1 VTGTTAQT
9 RPTVLIV
16 DDDAEIREQLKWAL
30 ASEYSVLEAEDRP
43 TALSLARQERPGL
56 VTLDLGL
63 PGDVDGATEGLAVLE
78 EILALNRLTKI
89 VVMTGNSDR
98 TNAVKAVQLGAYDY
112 VHKPVQLDVLKVILQ
127 RATYLLELDRENQ
140 ALQQEQKHEGF
151 GDMLGVSP
159 PMQRIFTIVRRAAP
173 SDVPVLITG
182 ESGTGKGMVA
192 RAIHRYSS
200 RQAGPF
206 VAINCGA
213 IPENLLESEL
223 FGHEKGSFTG
233 AHMQRKGRIESA
245 YGGVLFLDEIGELP
259 LALQVKLLHV
269 LQEQRIVRVG
279 GREEIAVNARIIAAT
294 NRDLSQAIQAGI
306 FREDLFYR
314 LQVVTIV
321 VPPLRERGEDIVLL
335 ANKML
340 VQYGNE
346 LKKKVAGFTPQAI
359 KTIES
364 HDWPG
369 NVRELENRIK
379 RAVVMTESLRITP
392 EDLEISTAG
401 AKGGGQSLRDA
412 RESVEK
418 EFIQRTLT
426 KHRGNISKAAAE
438 LGISRPTLHGL
449 LTKYSIDRS

>member
-1 VTGTTAQT
+1 MTDAALHT
-9 RPTVLIV
+9 RLTVLIV

-30 ASEYSVLEAEDRP
+30 TSEYTVLEAGDRS
-43 TALSLARQERPGL
+43 TAVSLVRQQCPSL

-78 EILALNRLTKI
+78 EILSLNRLTKI

-112 VHKPVQLDVLKVILQ
+112 IHKPVQLDVLKIIMQ
-127 RATYLLELDRENQ
+127 RAAYLQALDRENQ
-140 ALQQEQKHEGF
+140 VLQQEQKHEGF

-159 PMQRIFTIVRRAAP
+159 PMQRIFNMVRRVAA

-200 RQAGPF
+200 RQSGPF
-206 VAINCGA
+206 VSINCGA

-223 FGHEKGSFTG
+223 FGHEKGAFTG

-245 YGGVLFLDEIGELP
+245 SGGVLFLDEIGELP

-279 GREEIAVNARIIAAT
+279 GREEIAVNARVIAAT
-294 NRDLSQAIQAGI
+294 NRDLAQAIQAGA

-314 LQVVTIV
+314 LQVITIL
-321 VPPLRERGEDIVLL
+321 VPPLRERGEDVVLL
-335 ANKML
+335 ANNML
-340 VQYGNE
+340 RQYGHE

-359 KTIES
+359 KMIES
-364 HDWPG
+364 HNWPG

-379 RAVVMTESLRITP
+379 RAVVMTEGPRISP
-392 EDLEISTAG
+392 EDLELSIAG
-401 AKGGGQSLRDA
+401 IKNGGQSLRDA

-449 LTKYSIDRS
+449 LTKYSIER

>member
-1 VTGTTAQT
+1 MMETLEHR

-30 ASEYSVLEAEDRP
+30 AKEYAVVEAEDRA
-43 TALSLARQERPGL
+43 TAVSLVRAESPAL

-63 PGDVDGATEGLAVLE
+63 PGDVDGATEGLAALE
-78 EILALNRLTKI
+78 EILAMNRLTKV

-112 VHKPVQLDVLKVILQ
+112 IHKPVQLEVLKVILQ
-127 RATYLLELDRENQ
+127 RATYLYELDRENQ
-140 ALQQEQKHEGF
+140 TLQQEERNESV
-151 GDMLGVSP
+151 GDMLGASP
-159 PMQRIFTIVRRAAP
+159 AMQRIFTIVRRVAP
-173 SDVPVLITG
+173 SEVPVLITG
-182 ESGTGKGMVA
+182 ESGTGKGLVA
-192 RAIHRYSS
+192 RAIHRYSA

-206 VAINCGA
+206 VSINCGA

-245 YGGVLFLDEIGELP
+245 NGGVLFLDEIGELP
-259 LALQVKLLHV
+259 LPLQVKLLHV

-279 GREEIAVNARIIAAT
+279 GREEIAVNARVIAAT
-294 NRDLSQAIQAGI
+294 NRDLSQAIQAGA

-321 VPPLRERGEDIVLL
+321 VPPLRDRGEDIVLL
-335 ANKML
+335 ANAML
-340 VQYGNE
+340 RQYGNE
-346 LKKKVAGFTPQAI
+346 LKKKIAGFTPQAI
-359 KTIES
+359 KAIEG

-379 RAVVMTESLRITP
+379 RAVVMTEGPRITP
-392 EDLEISTAG
+392 EDLEVSTVG
-401 AKGGGQSLRDA
+401 AKGGNQSLRDA
-412 RESVEK
+412 RESIEK
-418 EFIQRTLT
+418 EFIQRTLA
-426 KHRGNISKAAAE
+426 KHRGNISKAAIE

-449 LTKYSIDRS
+449 LTKYSIDR

>member
-1 VTGTTAQT
+1 MMETLEHR

-30 ASEYSVLEAEDRP
+30 AKEYAVVEAQDRS
-43 TALSLARQERPGL
+43 TAVSLARVESPAL

-63 PGDVDGATEGLAVLE
+63 PGDVDGATEGLAALE
-78 EILALNRLTKI
+78 EILALNRLTKV

-112 VHKPVQLDVLKVILQ
+112 IHKPVQLEVLKVILQ
-127 RATYLLELDRENQ
+127 RATYLYELDRENQ
-140 ALQQEQKHEGF
+140 VLQQEERHECF

-173 SDVPVLITG
+173 SEVPVLITG
-182 ESGTGKGMVA
+182 ESGTGKGLVA
-192 RAIHRYSS
+192 RAIHRYSG

-206 VAINCGA
+206 VSINCGA

-245 YGGVLFLDEIGELP
+245 NGGVLFLDEIGELP

-269 LQEQRIVRVG
+269 FQEQRIVRVG
-279 GREEIAVNARIIAAT
+279 GREEIAVNARVIAAT
-294 NRDLSQAIQAGI
+294 NRDLSQAIQAGA

-321 VPPLRERGEDIVLL
+321 VPPLRDRGEDIVLL
-335 ANKML
+335 ANAIL
-340 VQYGNE
+340 RQYGNE
-346 LKKKVAGFTPQAI
+346 LKKKIAGFTPQAV
-359 KTIES
+359 KAIEG

-379 RAVVMTESLRITP
+379 RAVVMAEGNRITP
-392 EDLEISTAG
+392 EDLEISSGGT
-401 AKGGGQSLRDA
+401 KGGGQSLRNA
-412 RESVEK
+412 RESIEK
-418 EFIQRTLT
+418 EFIQRTLA
-426 KHRGNISKAAAE
+426 KHRGNISKTATE

-449 LTKYSIDRS
+449 LTKYSIER

>member
-1 VTGTTAQT
+1 MMETLEHR

-30 ASEYSVLEAEDRP
+30 AKEYSVVEAEDRA
-43 TALSLARQERPGL
+43 TAVARARAECPAL

-63 PGDVDGATEGLAVLE
+63 PGDVDGATEGMAALE
-78 EILALNRLTKI
+78 EILAMNRLTKV

-112 VHKPVQLDVLKVILQ
+112 IHKPVQLEVLKVILQ
-127 RATYLLELDRENQ
+127 RATYLYEIDRENQ
-140 ALQQEQKHEGF
+140 VLQQEEHQEGV
-151 GDMLGVSP
+151 GDMLGASP
-159 PMQRIFTIVRRAAP
+159 AMQRIFTIVRRVAA
-173 SDVPVLITG
+173 SEVPVLITG

-192 RAIHRYSS
+192 RAIHRYSG

-206 VAINCGA
+206 VSINCGA

-245 YGGVLFLDEIGELP
+245 DNGVLFLDEIGELP

-279 GREEIAVNARIIAAT
+279 GREEIAVNARVIAAT
-294 NRDLSQAIQAGI
+294 NRDLSQAIQAGA

-321 VPPLRERGEDIVLL
+321 VPPLRDRGEDIILL
-335 ANKML
+335 AHAIL
-340 VQYGNE
+340 RQYGNE
-346 LKKKVAGFTPQAI
+346 LKKKIAGFTPQAI
-359 KTIES
+359 KAIQG
-364 HDWPG
+364 HHWPG

-379 RAVVMTESLRITP
+379 RAVVMAEGMRITP
-392 EDLEISTAG
+392 EDLEVSAIGLKDGS
-401 AKGGGQSLRDA
+401 QSLRDA
-412 RESVEK
+412 RESIEK
-418 EFIQRTLT
+418 EFIQRTLA
-426 KHRGNISKAAAE
+426 KHRGNISKAATE

-449 LTKYSIDRS
+449 LTKYSIER

>member
-1 VTGTTAQT
+1 MMETLEHR

-30 ASEYSVLEAEDRP
+30 AKEYSVVEAEDRA
-43 TALSLARQERPGL
+43 TAVSLAHAERPAL

-63 PGDVDGATEGLAVLE
+63 PGDVDGATEGLAALE
-78 EILALNRLTKI
+78 AILGFNRLTKV

-98 TNAVKAVQLGAYDY
+98 TNAVKAVQLGAFDY
-112 VHKPVQLDVLKVILQ
+112 IHKPVQLEVLKVILQ
-127 RATYLLELDRENQ
+127 RATYLYELDRENQ
-140 ALQQEQKHEGF
+140 TLQQEERSECV
-151 GDMLGVSP
+151 GDMLGASP
-159 PMQRIFTIVRRAAP
+159 AMQRIFTIVRRVAA
-173 SDVPVLITG
+173 SEVPVLITG

-192 RAIHRYSS
+192 RAIHRYSG
-200 RQAGPF
+200 RQAGPL
-206 VAINCGA
+206 VSINCGA

-245 YGGVLFLDEIGELP
+245 DNGVLFLDEIGELP
-259 LALQVKLLHV
+259 LGLQVKLLHV

-279 GREEIAVNARIIAAT
+279 GREEIAVNARVIAAT
-294 NRDLSQAIQAGI
+294 NRDLSQAIQAGA

-321 VPPLRERGEDIVLL
+321 VPPLRDRGEDIVLL
-335 ANKML
+335 ANTML
-340 VQYGNE
+340 RQYGNE
-346 LKKKVAGFTPQAI
+346 LKKKIAGFTPQAI
-359 KTIES
+359 KAIES

-379 RAVVMTESLRITP
+379 RAVVMAEGLRITP
-392 EDLEISTAG
+392 EDLEISTVG
-401 AKGGGQSLRDA
+401 IKGGGQSLRDA
-412 RESVEK
+412 RESIEK
-418 EFIQRTLT
+418 EFIQRTLA
-426 KHRGNISKAAAE
+426 KHRGNISKAATE

-449 LTKYSIDRS
+449 LTKYSIER

>member
-1 VTGTTAQT
+1 MMETLEHR

-30 ASEYSVLEAEDRP
+30 AKEYSVVEAEDRS
-43 TALSLARQERPGL
+43 TAVSLARTESPAL

-63 PGDVDGATEGLAVLE
+63 PGDVDGATEGLAALE
-78 EILALNRLTKI
+78 EILALNRLTKV

-112 VHKPVQLDVLKVILQ
+112 IHKPVQLEVLKVILQ
-127 RATYLLELDRENQ
+127 RATYLYELDRENQ
-140 ALQQEQKHEGF
+140 VLQHEERHEGF
-151 GDMLGVSP
+151 GDMLGASP

-173 SDVPVLITG
+173 SEVPVLITG
-182 ESGTGKGMVA
+182 ESGTGKGLVA
-192 RAIHRYSS
+192 RAIHRYSG

-206 VAINCGA
+206 VSINCGA

-245 YGGVLFLDEIGELP
+245 DGGVLFLDEIGELP
-259 LALQVKLLHV
+259 LTLQVKLLHV

-279 GREEIAVNARIIAAT
+279 GREEIAVNARVIAAT
-294 NRDLSQAIQAGI
+294 NRDLSQAIQAGA

-321 VPPLRERGEDIVLL
+321 VPPLRDRGEDIVLL
-335 ANKML
+335 ANSIL
-340 VQYGNE
+340 RQYGNE
-346 LKKKVAGFTPQAI
+346 LKKKIAGFTPQAI
-359 KTIES
+359 KAIEG

-379 RAVVMTESLRITP
+379 RAVVMTEGNRITP
-392 EDLEISTAG
+392 EDLEISSVGT
-401 AKGGGQSLRDA
+401 KGGGQSLRDA
-412 RESVEK
+412 RESIEK
-418 EFIQRTLT
+418 EFIQRTLA
-426 KHRGNISKAAAE
+426 KHRGNISKAATE

-449 LTKYSIDRS
+449 LTKYSIDR

>member
-1 VTGTTAQT
+1 MIETLEHR

-30 ASEYSVLEAEDRP
+30 AKEYSVVEAEDRS
-43 TALSLARQERPGL
+43 TAVSLARAESPAL

-63 PGDVDGATEGLAVLE
+63 PGDVDGATEGLAALE
-78 EILALNRLTKI
+78 EILALNRLTKV

-112 VHKPVQLDVLKVILQ
+112 IHKPVQLEVLKVILQ
-127 RATYLLELDRENQ
+127 RATYLYELDRENQ
-140 ALQQEQKHEGF
+140 VLQQEGRDECF
-151 GDMLGVSP
+151 GDMLGTSP

-182 ESGTGKGMVA
+182 ESGTGKGLVA
-192 RAIHRYSS
+192 RAIHRYSG

-206 VAINCGA
+206 VSINCGA

-245 YGGVLFLDEIGELP
+245 EGGVLFLDEIGELP
-259 LALQVKLLHV
+259 LSLQVKLLHV

-279 GREEIAVNARIIAAT
+279 GREEIPVNARVIAAT
-294 NRDLSQAIQAGI
+294 NRDLGQAIQAGA

-335 ANKML
+335 AQAML
-340 VQYGNE
+340 RQYASE
-346 LKKKVAGFTPQAI
+346 LKKKIAGFTPQAI
-359 KTIES
+359 KSIEG

-379 RAVVMTESLRITP
+379 RAVVMAEGNRIAP
-392 EDLEISTAG
+392 EDLEISTVGIKA
-401 AKGGGQSLRDA
+401 GGQSLRDA
-412 RESVEK
+412 RESIEK
-418 EFIQRTLT
+418 EFIQRTLA
-426 KHRGNISKAAAE
+426 KHRGNISKAATE

-449 LTKYSIDRS
+449 LTKYSIER

>member
-1 VTGTTAQT
+1 MMETLEHR

-30 ASEYSVLEAEDRP
+30 AKEYSVVEAEDRS
-43 TALSLARQERPGL
+43 TAVSQANAEHPAL

-63 PGDVDGATEGLAVLE
+63 PGDVDGATEGLAALE
-78 EILALNRLTKI
+78 EILALNRLTKV

-112 VHKPVQLDVLKVILQ
+112 IHKPVQLEVLKVILQ
-127 RATYLLELDRENQ
+127 RATYLYEVDRENQ
-140 ALQQEQKHEGF
+140 VLQQEERSECF
-151 GDMLGVSP
+151 GDMLGASP
-159 PMQRIFTIVRRAAP
+159 PMQRIFTIVRRVAP
-173 SDVPVLITG
+173 SEVPVLITG
-182 ESGTGKGMVA
+182 ESGTGKGLVA
-192 RAIHRYSS
+192 RAIHRYSA

-206 VAINCGA
+206 VSINCGA

-245 YGGVLFLDEIGELP
+245 DGGVLFLDEIGELP

-279 GREEIAVNARIIAAT
+279 GREEIAVNARVIAAT
-294 NRDLSQAIQAGI
+294 NRDLSEAIQAGV

-321 VPPLRERGEDIVLL
+321 VPPLRDRGEDIVLL
-335 ANKML
+335 ANTIL
-340 VQYGNE
+340 RQYGNE
-346 LKKKVAGFTPQAI
+346 LKKKIAGFSPQAI
-359 KTIES
+359 KAIEG
-364 HDWPG
+364 HDWRG

-379 RAVVMTESLRITP
+379 RAVVMAEGIRITP
-392 EDLEISTAG
+392 EDLEISNGGT
-401 AKGGGQSLRDA
+401 KGGGQSLRDA
-412 RESVEK
+412 RESIEK
-418 EFIQRTLT
+418 EFIQRTLV
-426 KHRGNISKAAAE
+426 KHRGNISKAATE

-449 LTKYSIDRS
+449 LTKYSIER

>member
-1 VTGTTAQT
+1 MMDTLEHR
-9 RPTVLIV
+9 RPSVLIV

-30 ASEYSVLEAEDRP
+30 AKEYSVVEAEDRS
-43 TALSLARQERPGL
+43 TAVSQATAEHPAL

-63 PGDVDGATEGLAVLE
+63 PGDVDGATEGLAALE

-159 PMQRIFTIVRRAAP
+159 PMQRIFTIVRRSAA
-173 SDVPVLITG
+173 SDVSVLITG

-233 AHMQRKGRIESA
+233 AHMQRKGRIEA
-245 YGGVLFLDEIGELP
+245 AAGGTLFLDEIGELP
-259 LALQVKLLHV
+259 TLLQVKLLRF
-269 LQEQRIVRVG
+269 LQEQRIERVG
-279 GREEIAVNARIIAAT
+279 GREEIAVDTRVLAAT
-294 NRDLSQAIQAGI
+294 NIDLRKAIAEGG
-306 FREDLFYR
+306 FREDLYYR
-314 LQVVTIV
+314 LAVVIISL
-321 VPPLRERGEDIVLL
+321 PALREREEDIRLL
-335 ANKML
+335 A
-340 VQYGNE
+340 E
-346 LKKKVAGFTPQAI
+346 DILK
-359 KTIES
+359 
-364 HDWPG
+364 
-369 NVRELENRIK
+369 R
-379 RAVVMTESLRITP
+379 
-392 EDLEISTAG
+392 
-401 AKGGGQSLRDA
+401 
-412 RESVEK
+412 
-418 EFIQRTLT
+418 
-426 KHRGNISKAAAE
+426 
-438 LGISRPTLHGL
+438 
-449 LTKYSIDRS
+449 

>member
-1 VTGTTAQT
+1 MIDTLEHR

-30 ASEYSVLEAEDRP
+30 AKEYSVVEAEDRS
-43 TALSLARQERPGL
+43 TAVSLASSARPAL

-63 PGDVDGATEGLAVLE
+63 PGDVDGATEGLAALE
-78 EILALNRLTKI
+78 QILALNRLTKV

-112 VHKPVQLDVLKVILQ
+112 IHKPVQLDVLKVILQ
-127 RATYLLELDRENQ
+127 RATYLYELDCENQ
-140 ALQQEQKHEGF
+140 VLQQEERNECF
-151 GDMLGVSP
+151 GDMLGASP
-159 PMQRIFTIVRRAAP
+159 PMQRIFTIVRRVAP
-173 SDVPVLITG
+173 SEVPVLITG
-182 ESGTGKGMVA
+182 ESGTGKGLVA

-206 VAINCGA
+206 VSINCGA

-223 FGHEKGSFTG
+223 FGHEKGAFTG
-233 AHMQRKGRIESA
+233 AYMQRKGRIESA
-245 YGGVLFLDEIGELP
+245 DAGVLFLDEIGELP

-279 GREEIAVNARIIAAT
+279 GREEIAVNARVIAAT
-294 NRDLSQAIQAGI
+294 NRDLSQAIQSAA

-321 VPPLRERGEDIVLL
+321 VPPLRDRGEDIVLL
-335 ANKML
+335 ANTML
-340 VQYGNE
+340 RQYGNE
-346 LKKKVAGFTPQAI
+346 LKKKIAGFTPQAI
-359 KTIES
+359 KAIER

-379 RAVVMTESLRITP
+379 RAVVMTEGPRISP
-392 EDLEISTAG
+392 EDLEVST
-401 AKGGGQSLRDA
+401 KGGNQSLRDA
-412 RESVEK
+412 RESIEK
-418 EFIQRTLT
+418 EFIQRTLA
-426 KHRGNISKAAAE
+426 KHRGNISKAAIE

-449 LTKYSIDRS
+449 LTKYSIDR

>member
-1 VTGTTAQT
+1 MIETLEHR

-30 ASEYSVLEAEDRP
+30 AKEYSVVEADDRA
-43 TALSLARQERPGL
+43 TAISRARAECPAL

-63 PGDVDGATEGLAVLE
+63 PGDVDGATEGLAALE
-78 EILALNRLTKI
+78 EILAMNRQTKV

-112 VHKPVQLDVLKVILQ
+112 IHKPVQLEVLKVILQ
-127 RATYLLELDRENQ
+127 RATYLYELDRENQ
-140 ALQQEQKHEGF
+140 TLQREERNECV
-151 GDMLGVSP
+151 GDMLGASP
-159 PMQRIFTIVRRAAP
+159 AMQRIFTIVRRVAP
-173 SDVPVLITG
+173 SEVPVLITG
-182 ESGTGKGMVA
+182 ESGTGKGLVA
-192 RAIHRYSS
+192 RAIHRYSA

-206 VAINCGA
+206 VSINCGA

-245 YGGVLFLDEIGELP
+245 DSGVLFLDEIGELP
-259 LALQVKLLHV
+259 LSLQVKLLHV

-279 GREEIAVNARIIAAT
+279 GRDEIVVNARVIAAT
-294 NRDLSQAIQAGI
+294 NRDLSQAIQAGA

-321 VPPLRERGEDIVLL
+321 VPPLRDRGEDIVLL
-335 ANKML
+335 ANAIL
-340 VQYGNE
+340 RQYGNE
-346 LKKKVAGFTPQAI
+346 LKKKIAGFTPQAI
-359 KTIES
+359 KAIEG

-379 RAVVMTESLRITP
+379 RAVVMTEGLRITP
-392 EDLEISTAG
+392 EDLEVSG
-401 AKGGGQSLRDA
+401 VGPKGGGQSLRDA
-412 RESVEK
+412 RESIEK
-418 EFIQRTLT
+418 EFIQRTLA
-426 KHRGNISKAAAE
+426 KHRGNISKAATE

-449 LTKYSIDRS
+449 LTKYSIER

>member
-1 VTGTTAQT
+1 MIDTLGHR

-30 ASEYSVLEAEDRP
+30 AKEYIIFEAEDR
-43 TALSLARQERPGL
+43 AAAVSIARIERPAL

-63 PGDVDGATEGLAVLE
+63 PGDVDGATEGLAALE
-78 EILALNRLTKI
+78 EILGMDRMAKVI
-89 VVMTGNSDR
+89 VMTGNSDR
-98 TNAVKAVQLGAYDY
+98 ANAVKAVQLGAYDY

-127 RATYLLELDRENQ
+127 RAAYLYELDRENQ
-140 ALQQEQKHEGF
+140 ALQQVERSECV
-151 GDMLGVSP
+151 GDMLGTSL
-159 PMQRIFTIVRRAAP
+159 PMQRIFTMIRRVAP

-192 RAIHRYSS
+192 RAIHRYSN
-200 RQAGPF
+200 RQAAPF
-206 VAINCGA
+206 VSINCGA

-279 GREEIAVNARIIAAT
+279 GREEIAVNARVIAAT
-294 NRDLSQAIQAGI
+294 NRDLGLAIQEGT
-306 FREDLFYR
+306 FREDLYYR
-314 LQVVTIV
+314 LQVVTIL
-321 VPPLRERGEDIVLL
+321 VPPLRERGQDIVLL
-335 ANKML
+335 ANNML
-340 VQYGNE
+340 RLYEKE
-346 LKKKVAGFTPQAI
+346 LRKKIAGFTPQAI
-359 KTIES
+359 KAIEG
-364 HDWPG
+364 HHWPG

-379 RAVVMTESLRITP
+379 RAVVMAEGVRITP
-392 EDLEISTAG
+392 EDLEITKVG
-401 AKGGGQSLRDA
+401 TKGGNQSLKDA
-412 RESVEK
+412 RESIEK
-418 EFIQRTLT
+418 ECIQRTLA
-426 KHRGNISKAAAE
+426 KHRGNISKAATE

-449 LTKYSIDRS
+449 LIKYSIER

>member
-78 EILALNRLTKI
+78 ELLALNRLTKI

-245 YGGVLFLDEIGELP
+245 YGGVLFLMKSASFL
-259 LALQVKLLHV
+259 
-269 LQEQRIVRVG
+269 
-279 GREEIAVNARIIAAT
+279 
-294 NRDLSQAIQAGI
+294 
-306 FREDLFYR
+306 
-314 LQVVTIV
+314 
-321 VPPLRERGEDIVLL
+321 
-335 ANKML
+335 
-340 VQYGNE
+340 
-346 LKKKVAGFTPQAI
+346 
-359 KTIES
+359 
-364 HDWPG
+364 
-369 NVRELENRIK
+369 
-379 RAVVMTESLRITP
+379 
-392 EDLEISTAG
+392 
-401 AKGGGQSLRDA
+401 
-412 RESVEK
+412 
-418 EFIQRTLT
+418 
-426 KHRGNISKAAAE
+426 
-438 LGISRPTLHGL
+438 
-449 LTKYSIDRS
+449 

>member
-1 VTGTTAQT
+1 MMETLEHR

-30 ASEYSVLEAEDRP
+30 AKEYSVVEAEDRA
-43 TALSLARQERPGL
+43 TAVARARAECPAL

-63 PGDVDGATEGLAVLE
+63 PGDVDGATEGMAALE
-78 EILALNRLTKI
+78 EILAMNRLTKV

-112 VHKPVQLDVLKVILQ
+112 IHKPVQLEVLKVILQ
-127 RATYLLELDRENQ
+127 RATYLYEIDRENQ
-140 ALQQEQKHEGF
+140 VLQQEEHQEGV
-151 GDMLGVSP
+151 GDMLGASP
-159 PMQRIFTIVRRAAP
+159 AMQRIFTIVRRVAA
-173 SDVPVLITG
+173 SEVPVLITG

-192 RAIHRYSS
+192 RAIHRYSG

-206 VAINCGA
+206 VSINCGA

-245 YGGVLFLDEIGELP
+245 DNGVLFLDEIGELP

-279 GREEIAVNARIIAAT
+279 GREEIAVNARVIAAT
-294 NRDLSQAIQAGI
+294 NRDLSQAIQAGA

-321 VPPLRERGEDIVLL
+321 VPPLRDRGEDIVLL
-335 ANKML
+335 AHAIL
-340 VQYGNE
+340 RQYGNE
-346 LKKKVAGFTPQAI
+346 LKKKIAGFTPQAI
-359 KTIES
+359 KAIQG
-364 HDWPG
+364 HHWPG

-379 RAVVMTESLRITP
+379 RAVVMAEGMRITP
-392 EDLEISTAG
+392 EDLEVSAIGLKDGS
-401 AKGGGQSLRDA
+401 QSLRDA
-412 RESVEK
+412 RESIEK
-418 EFIQRTLT
+418 EFIQRTLA
-426 KHRGNISKAAAE
+426 KHRGNISKAATE

-449 LTKYSIDRS
+449 LTKYSIER

>member
-1 VTGTTAQT
+1 MIDTLGHR

-30 ASEYSVLEAEDRP
+30 AKEYIVFEAEDRA
-43 TALSLARQERPGL
+43 TAVTIARVERPAL

-63 PGDVDGATEGLAVLE
+63 PGDVDGATEGLAALE
-78 EILALNRLTKI
+78 EIVGMDRVAKVI
-89 VVMTGNSDR
+89 VMTGNSDR

-127 RATYLLELDRENQ
+127 RATYLYELDRENQ
-140 ALQQEQKHEGF
+140 ALQQEERSECV
-151 GDMLGVSP
+151 GDMLGTSL
-159 PMQRIFTIVRRAAP
+159 PMQRIFTMVRRVAP

-192 RAIHRYSS
+192 RAIHRYSN
-200 RQAGPF
+200 RQAAPF
-206 VAINCGA
+206 VSINCGA

-269 LQEQRIVRVG
+269 LQEQLIVRVG
-279 GREEIAVNARIIAAT
+279 GREEIAVNARVVAAT
-294 NRDLSQAIQAGI
+294 NRDLGLAIQEGT

-321 VPPLRERGEDIVLL
+321 VPPLRDRGQDVVLL
-335 ANKML
+335 ANNML
-340 VQYGNE
+340 RQYEKE
-346 LKKKVAGFTPQAI
+346 LRKKIAGFTPQAI
-359 KTIES
+359 KAIEG
-364 HDWPG
+364 HHWPG

-379 RAVVMTESLRITP
+379 RAVVMAEGIRITP
-392 EDLEISTAG
+392 EDLEITTVG
-401 AKGGGQSLRDA
+401 VKGGNQSLKDA
-412 RESVEK
+412 RESIEK
-418 EFIQRTLT
+418 ECIQRTLT
-426 KHRGNISKAAAE
+426 KHRGNISKAATE
-438 LGISRPTLHGL
+438 LGVSRPTLHGL
-449 LTKYSIDRS
+449 LVKYSIER

>member
-1 VTGTTAQT
+1 MMETLEHR

-30 ASEYSVLEAEDRP
+30 AKEYSVVEAEDRA
-43 TALSLARQERPGL
+43 TAVSLAHAERPAL

-63 PGDVDGATEGLAVLE
+63 PGDVDGATEGLAALE
-78 EILALNRLTKI
+78 EILGFNRLTKV

-98 TNAVKAVQLGAYDY
+98 TNAVKAVQLGAFDY
-112 VHKPVQLDVLKVILQ
+112 IHKPVQLEVLKVILQ
-127 RATYLLELDRENQ
+127 RATYLYELDRENQ
-140 ALQQEQKHEGF
+140 TLQQEECSERV
-151 GDMLGVSP
+151 GDMLGASP
-159 PMQRIFTIVRRAAP
+159 AMQRIFTIVRRVAA
-173 SDVPVLITG
+173 SEVPVLITG

-192 RAIHRYSS
+192 RAIHRYSG
-200 RQAGPF
+200 RQAGPL
-206 VAINCGA
+206 VSINCGA

-245 YGGVLFLDEIGELP
+245 DNGVLFLDEIGELP
-259 LALQVKLLHV
+259 LGLQVKLLHV

-279 GREEIAVNARIIAAT
+279 GREEIAVNARVIAAT
-294 NRDLSQAIQAGI
+294 NRDLSQAIQAGA

-321 VPPLRERGEDIVLL
+321 VPPLRDRGEDIVLL
-335 ANKML
+335 ANNML
-340 VQYGNE
+340 RQYGNE
-346 LKKKVAGFTPQAI
+346 LKKKIAGFTPQAI
-359 KTIES
+359 KAIES

-379 RAVVMTESLRITP
+379 RAVVMAEGLRITP
-392 EDLEISTAG
+392 EDLEISTVG
-401 AKGGGQSLRDA
+401 IKGGGQSLRDA
-412 RESVEK
+412 RESIEK
-418 EFIQRTLT
+418 EFIQRTLA
-426 KHRGNISKAAAE
+426 KHRGNISKAATE

-449 LTKYSIDRS
+449 LTKYSIAR